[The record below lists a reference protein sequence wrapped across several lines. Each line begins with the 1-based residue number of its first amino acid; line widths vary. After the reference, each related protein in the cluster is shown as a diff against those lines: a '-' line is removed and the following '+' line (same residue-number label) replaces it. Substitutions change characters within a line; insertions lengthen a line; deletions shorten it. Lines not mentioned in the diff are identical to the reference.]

1 MKSAFPGQFSSNS
14 KSIKSLWDEAII
26 ALDANVLLD
35 LYRYSDSTRSAFL
48 NVLELMRERVWI
60 SYQVAGE
67 YFSNRLSVISAQA
80 KHYDDAIKSLEKLRA
95 GFENQK
101 QHPFVAGETLSDFID
116 SFNKLVSELK
126 ESQAAHAR
134 RINEDEIKE
143 ILGDLFD
150 GRVGPSYDDAS
161 LEGMITDGAERYK
174 NKIPPGFKDDS
185 KPIGERL
192 KERCVPY
199 GDYIGWMQ
207 LMDYSKLVGRGVIF
221 VTGDVKEDWWLRH
234 SGKTIGPLPEL
245 IEEFM
250 FKTSQQFHMY
260 QPDRFLEYANN
271 FLQQEASPDAVEE
284 IRDVTVADFS
294 DDKFQ
299 KFVELENAF
308 HRAGFWDDEILK
320 DGRTVF
326 LNHHYHVGS
335 DGRIENGHQ
344 LESKDLER
352 FFSERD
358 LELEE
363 LYFKEQIRC
372 LRNKRA
378 SLRKEQEIYLSALS
392 DLNRSASSLDFE
404 DKAPSLNEQLH
415 SVTGQIKKLNEDMR
429 EFQSAL
435 NALRHEKY
443 DKE

>member
-1 MKSAFPGQFSSNS
+1 
-14 KSIKSLWDEAII
+14 
-26 ALDANVLLD
+26 
-35 LYRYSDSTRSAFL
+35 
-48 NVLELMRERVWI
+48 MRERVWI

-80 KHYDDAIKSLEKLRA
+80 KHYDDSVKVLEKLRA
-95 GFENQK
+95 SFENQK
-101 QHPFVAGETLSDFID
+101 QHPFVAGETLAGFVE

-134 RINEDEIKE
+134 RISEDEIKE

-150 GRVGPSYDDAS
+150 GRVGPSYDDAR

-174 NKIPPGFKDDS
+174 NKIPPGFKDES
-185 KPIGERL
+185 KPIGEQL
-192 KERCVPY
+192 KDRCAPY

-207 LMDYSKLVGRGVIF
+207 LMDYSKLEGRGVIF

-250 FKTSQQFHMY
+250 FITSQQFHMY
-260 QPDRFLEYANN
+260 QPDRFLEYANS
-271 FLQQEASPDAVEE
+271 FLKQEASPDAVEE
-284 IRDVTVADFS
+284 IRDVTVAEFD
-294 DDKFQ
+294 DDKAQ
-299 KFVELENAF
+299 KIFDLSSAF
-308 HRAGFWDDEILK
+308 IRNGFWDYETLK
-320 DGRTVF
+320 DGRTV
-326 LNHHYHVGS
+326 LRNHHYHANS
-335 DGRIENGHQ
+335 DGRMENGHQ
-344 LESKDLER
+344 FESIGLDQ

-363 LYFKEQIRC
+363 LYFKEQIRG

-378 SLRKEQEIYLSALS
+378 ILRAEQEKCLSALS

-415 SVTGQIKKLNEDMR
+415 LVTGQIKKLNDEMR

-435 NALRHEKY
+435 RNLRHERH
-443 DKE
+443 DEE